1 MEPDEEVNEAEITLD
16 DEKSEQREEIDS
28 QETDSHEIDGE
39 DEDSTESSPKEKVVF
54 SEAQQKVFNA
64 EIGKKT
70 FKLRETER
78 KNEEL
83 LRSVNELQQK
93 VNVVPDIQVPP
104 MPDAFSMTDAD
115 YRQAMRQR
123 DEAIVT
129 KANLDAR
136 QLANDTYYRNVQ
148 AQQFAEEKRVTQEAT
163 SNYVQKA
170 AKLGISQTELQQAG
184 STLMT
189 FGVSDELAG
198 FIVDHDQGPQIA
210 KYLEENTTELE
221 KVAQMRPS
229 NASVYIA
236 TKIAGKV
243 QRDAK
248 SNINQAPDPIDTL
261 TPTGKRQK
269 AGGPKGA
276 TFE

>member
-1 MEPDEEVNEAEITLD
+1 MDPDEVNEAEITLD
-16 DEKSEQREEIDS
+16 DETSEQRQEIDS
-28 QETDSHEIDGE
+28 QEIDSQEFDGD
-39 DEDSTESSPKEKVVF
+39 DEVGTESSPKEKVVF

-70 FKLRETER
+70 FRLRETER
-78 KNEEL
+78 RNEEL
-83 LRSVNELQQK
+83 QRSVNELQQQ

-104 MPDAFSMTDAD
+104 MPDAFSMTDAGFK
-115 YRQAMRQR
+115 QAMRQR
-123 DEAIVT
+123 DEAIVY
-129 KANLDAR
+129 KVNLDAQ

-148 AQQFAEEKRVTQEAT
+148 AQQIEEGKQATQRT
-163 SNYVQKA
+163 MSNYVQKA
-170 AKLGISQTELQQAG
+170 AKVGISQPELQKAG

-189 FGVSDELAG
+189 FGISDELAG
-198 FIVDHDQGPQIA
+198 FIVDHDQGPQIS
-210 KYLEENTTELE
+210 KYLEEHTAELE
-221 KVAQMRPS
+221 KVALMRPS

-236 TKIAGKV
+236 TKIVGKV
-243 QRDAK
+243 QSNAR
-248 SNINQAPDPIDTL
+248 SNINQAPSPLDTL

>member
-1 MEPDEEVNEAEITLD
+1 MDPDEVNEAEITLD
-16 DEKSEQREEIDS
+16 DETSEQRQEIGSQEIDS
-28 QETDSHEIDGE
+28 QEFDGD
-39 DEDSTESSPKEKVVF
+39 DEVGTESSPKEKVVF

-70 FKLRETER
+70 FRLRETER
-78 KNEEL
+78 RNEEL
-83 LRSVNELQQK
+83 QRSVNELQQK
-93 VNVVPDIQVPP
+93 ANVVPDIQVPP
-104 MPDAFSMTDAD
+104 MPDAFSMTDAGFK
-115 YRQAMRQR
+115 QAMRQR
-123 DEAIVT
+123 DEAIVA
-129 KANLDAR
+129 KVNLDAQ

-148 AQQFAEEKRVTQEAT
+148 AQQIEEGRQATQKT
-163 SNYVQKA
+163 MSNYVQKA
-170 AKLGISQTELQQAG
+170 AKAGISQTELQQAG

-189 FGVSDELAG
+189 FGIGDELAG
-198 FIVDHDQGPQIA
+198 FIVDHDQGPQIS
-210 KYLEENTTELE
+210 KYLEENTAELE

-236 TKIAGKV
+236 TNIVGKV
-243 QRDAK
+243 QSNAK

>member
-16 DEKSEQREEIDS
+16 DEKSEQRQEIDS
-28 QETDSHEIDGE
+28 QEIDSQEIDGD
-39 DEDSTESSPKEKVVF
+39 DEDTESSPKEKVVF

-70 FKLRETER
+70 FRLRETER
-78 KNEEL
+78 RNDEL
-83 LRSVNELQQK
+83 QRSVNELQQK

-104 MPDAFSMTDAD
+104 MPDAFSMTDAG
-115 YRQAMRQR
+115 YKEAMRQR
-123 DEAIVT
+123 DGAIVT
-129 KANLDAR
+129 KVNLDAR

-148 AQQFAEEKRVTQEAT
+148 AQKIAEEKQATQKT
-163 SNYVQKA
+163 MSTYVQKA
-170 AKLGISQTELQQAG
+170 AKAGISQTELQQAG

-189 FGVSDELAG
+189 FGIGDELAG

-221 KVAQMRPS
+221 KVTQMRPS

-236 TKIAGKV
+236 TKIADKV
-243 QRDAK
+243 QGNAK